1 MTAIA
6 GIRAAI
12 VAELGRVPDIGQVL
26 ATRKNAAAPA
36 ELKAAFFHGGEVR
49 AWIVSH
55 TSLGSVSDTVGT
67 VEDTH
72 GWDIEGFVAFGDGSA
87 GENTLDD
94 LIEAIRR
101 RFLATDLGIEG
112 LTTVTETQAGIAV
125 LDRQPVVLGRSGG
138 VLCAYARLRLITRVE
153 E

>member
-6 GIRAAI
+6 DIRAAI
-12 VAELGRVPDIGQVL
+12 VAELGGVPDIGQVQ

-72 GWDIEGFVAFGDGSA
+72 GWDIEGFVAFCDGS
-87 GENTLDD
+87 GERVLDD